1 MRIHRVKQTEV
12 KSTGVMTTDASEEK
26 NTLSIKELIEAL
38 GKPDETLKHLKK
50 WPSFWVW
57 YKSQI
62 GNKGFC
68 KVLHIL

>member
-50 WPSFWVW
+50 
-57 YKSQI
+57 
-62 GNKGFC
+62 
-68 KVLHIL
+68 